1 MANLTHPIWAL
12 VFFIGLSYAVNH
24 YTQCSNC
31 ASSNFTITP
40 SYCANVNSL
49 TVPAKSSYA
58 IPHNSSTTIF
68 FNFCGPVDSCNGGV
82 ACTASTDNENEPF
95 IYAYPNSNTE
105 IYTNYNEFQVEYRLF
120 TGSDYY
126 YFYLNVQCSSEDYQ
140 LSSYSLSD
148 TEISIYVNSNTA
160 CNEYDNYEYNID
172 YVFPKILSSLS
183 GNVYLAGQIPMFV
196 MDKASTPKS
205 TFEGN
210 FYYSQTY
217 NSMRIN
223 GTLSANDGSGTTSE
237 VAFLFDGANNNN
249 PPIMVSYVNLP
260 NSNSKQCILL
270 PNTFDDDDS
279 DLEWFSPTK
288 NLYFYG
294 YDTYSSI
301 YFNKGTTF
309 NVTTYGHNVNYA
321 PYTTLMQRTS
331 DGLPVFVGGPLFA
344 PMVNPDDNPNF
355 ISEFD
360 WSTMSTQSLSSSL
373 FSIPSS
379 WGCQD

>member
-1 MANLTHPIWAL
+1 MRSIAAL
-12 VFFIGLSYAVNH
+12 VLFIGLACALNH
-24 YTQCSNC
+24 YTQCSTC
-31 ASSNFTITP
+31 ATSYNTWYWDP
-40 SYCANVNSL
+40 YYCANLNSL
-49 TVPAKSSYA
+49 TVPESNYYSIAY
-58 IPHNSSTTIF
+58 NSTTTIYY
-68 FNFCGPVDSCNGGV
+68 NFCGPLSICNGGV
-82 ACTASTDNENEPF
+82 ACTVTNGQDPVIF
-95 IYAYPNSNTE
+95 AYPNSDTN
-105 IYTNYNEFQVEYRLF
+105 IYVYYNEFQANYYHY
-120 TGSDYY
+120 TGIDYY
-126 YFYLNVQCSSEDYQ
+126 SFYINVECSSSSYSV
-140 LSSYSLSD
+140 SSYSLYD
-148 TEISIYVNSNTA
+148 TDLDIYAYSSAACQQSSIAPN
-160 CNEYDNYEYNID
+160 NYIY
-172 YVFPKILSSLS
+172 PKNFTNLS

-237 VAFLFDGANNNN
+237 VAFLFDGSNNNNN
-249 PPIMVSYVNLP
+249 PAIMVSYVNLP

-279 DLEWFSPTK
+279 DLQWFAPQK
-288 NLYFYG
+288 NRYFYG

-309 NVTTYGHNVNYA
+309 NVTTYGYNLNYA

-331 DGLPVFVGGPLFA
+331 DGLPVFVGGSNFA
-344 PMVNPDDNPNF
+344 PMVNSYDNPNY

-379 WGCQD
+379 WGCQE